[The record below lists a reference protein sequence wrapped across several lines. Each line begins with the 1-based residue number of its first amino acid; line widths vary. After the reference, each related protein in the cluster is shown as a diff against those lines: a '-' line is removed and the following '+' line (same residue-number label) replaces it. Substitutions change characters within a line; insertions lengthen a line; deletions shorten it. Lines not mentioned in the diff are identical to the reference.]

1 MPNFT
6 NLGLLFLLSFLI
18 STVSSQAQFSE
29 TIQSGRPGQ
38 SIVANTVGKGI
49 FQFQQGGIFS
59 QSKSPG
65 LTIEDGM
72 LYRPGDRFT
81 YKDVFTTENVIRY
94 GVTERFEVNASV
106 NYDWEKHHADENI
119 IVFGING
126 GYLST
131 FDIGGRVNISQQEN
145 VLPTMAV
152 QARLG
157 MGQNYHESDFE
168 LNDIEITAAFA
179 WQLGANHGL
188 TVNLVPIFSINGF
201 DDRYNYTVAYT
212 WSFAQDWTLF
222 IENYGGY
229 TASDQIDS
237 FFSTYF
243 DGGFAWVLND
253 NVQLDI
259 LGGYGKNEIY
269 FNEVQSFFV
278 SAGVSWRIQTIN

>member
-18 STVSSQAQFSE
+18 SAVSSQAQFSE

-49 FQFQQGGIFS
+49 FQLQQGGIFS
-59 QSKSPG
+59 QSKTPG
-65 LTIEDGM
+65 ITVVNGM
-72 LYRPGDRFT
+72 IGMHRPGYLYQNR
-81 YKDVFTTENVIRY
+81 FTTENVIRY
-94 GVTERFEVNASV
+94 GVTERIELNAAV
-106 NYDWEKHHADENI
+106 NYDWDNH
-119 IVFGING
+119 FGDKDILVLGVDG

-131 FDIGGRVNISQQEN
+131 FDIGGRINISQQEN

-157 MGQNYHESDFE
+157 MGQTYHESDFE

-201 DDRYNYTVAYT
+201 DDRYNYTVAYS
-212 WSFAQDWTLF
+212 WSFAQDWSLF

-253 NVQLDI
+253 NVQLDV

>member
-49 FQFQQGGIFS
+49 LQFQQGGVFS
-59 QSKSPG
+59 QSKTPG
-65 LTIEDGM
+65 ITLVNGM
-72 LYRPGDRFT
+72 IGMHRPGYLYQNR
-81 YKDVFTTENVIRY
+81 FTTENVIRY
-94 GVTERFEVNASV
+94 GVTERIELNAAV
-106 NYDWEKHHADENI
+106 NYDWDNH
-119 IVFGING
+119 FGDKDILVLGVDG

-131 FDIGGRVNISQQEN
+131 FDIGGRINISQQEN

-157 MGQNYHESDFE
+157 MGQTYHESDFE

-201 DDRYNYTVAYT
+201 DDRYNYSVAYT
-212 WSFAQDWTLF
+212 WSFAQDWSLF
-222 IENYGGY
+222 VENYGGY

-253 NVQLDI
+253 NIQLDV

>member
-6 NLGLLFLLSFLI
+6 NLGLLFLLSFFIL
-18 STVSSQAQFSE
+18 TVSSLAQFSE

-38 SIVANTVGKGI
+38 SIVANTVGEGI
-49 FQFQQGGIFS
+49 LQFQQGGVFS
-59 QSKSPG
+59 QSKTPG
-65 LTIEDGM
+65 ITLVNGM
-72 LYRPGDRFT
+72 IGMHRPGYLYQNR
-81 YKDVFTTENVIRY
+81 FTTENVIRY
-94 GVTERFEVNASV
+94 GVTERIELNAAV
-106 NYDWEKHHADENI
+106 NYDWDNH
-119 IVFGING
+119 FGDKDILVLGVDG

-145 VLPTMAV
+145 VLPTTAV

-201 DDRYNYTVAYT
+201 DDRYNYTVAYS
-212 WSFAQDWTLF
+212 WSFAQDWSLF

-253 NVQLDI
+253 NVQLDV

-269 FNEVQSFFV
+269 FNEAQSFFV